1 MAFLYLFYFLINYHK
16 GNKIMKLFVTS
27 LCSVLT
33 LCSTLLFATSTQESE
48 KQAPTYKF
56 VGRHL
61 MASYKGCNNQMLTN
75 IPGLKRAMLEAVNA
89 SGAHLLD
96 SCEYVFSGDGLT
108 LVMLLSE
115 SHASIHTY
123 PEYNSCFVDIFTC
136 GTKCS
141 QEKFDESFRKYL
153 QPQEVI
159 CQIVD
164 RN

>member
-1 MAFLYLFYFLINYHK
+1 MKQFAIVICGLVLYMH
-16 GNKIMKLFVTS
+16 S
-27 LCSVLT
+27 A
-33 LCSTLLFATSTQESE
+33 LLATPKEAGAAPIGSE
-48 KQAPTYKF
+48 YQF

-61 MASYKGCNNQMLTN
+61 MASYKACDHQALIN
-75 IPGLKRAMLEAVNA
+75 IDGLKRAMLEAVNA

-96 SCEYVFSGDGLT
+96 SCDYVFAGNGVTSVL
-108 LVMLLSE
+108 LLSE

-141 QEKFDESFRKYL
+141 QEQFHEVLKKYL
-153 QPQEVI
+153 KPQQVT
-159 CQIVD
+159 CDIVN